1 MKQLHLLAPL
11 CLLVLITCFSCNKTG
26 GAGPDGG
33 PDPEYVTATISGRI
47 TDDAAKPVAGAVVV
61 AGDDSTITD
70 VDGAFTISNV
80 TLSREAAFVKV
91 KKNGFF
97 MGTKTFVISAN
108 KNNPVAI
115 RLIRKRL
122 AGTISGSG
130 GGTVMVPS
138 QGGTINFE
146 ANSIVDPVSNAAYT
160 GAVAVSAFFIDPEAA
175 DFRDIMP
182 GALRGIT
189 ANDEETGLQSFGMM
203 AVELTGAAGEQL
215 QLAPGKK
222 ATLHFPIP
230 SKLQA
235 EAPATIPLWSLD
247 ETTGLWKEE
256 GQATREGT
264 EYVGAVSHFSFWNC
278 DAPFSIVDFTGIIRN
293 QAGDN
298 MEKVEVV
305 ISVPSGND
313 TSGSI
318 SGHDFTNAEGVIK
331 GKFPANRIMKLNIYD
346 KCRALIHAQN
356 IGPFTASADLGVIT
370 VNYSPSQV
378 AFSGTVKNCADTPL
392 AQGFVTVALEG
403 MYYNIPVE
411 NGNFNATITRCGSG
425 PTTATLTAYDI
436 DGRQSGPKVER
447 SVAGVTVDAGVL
459 AACGTPIDTYIKY
472 SLNGV
477 EYEILPPAD
486 TVFFSRPS
494 QNSSITAIGG
504 RWGRNQ
510 YENIIFLFTG
520 EQAPGTYPVF
530 LVDIY
535 SDEGRLLYVREGNFT
550 TTLSEYGTTPGSYIT
565 GTFAGMLRDS
575 LTSNTIPIN
584 CSFRVIR

>member
-11 CLLVLITCFSCNKTG
+11 CLLVLITYFSCNKTG
-26 GAGPDGG
+26 GPGPDGG

-47 TDDAAKPVAGAVVV
+47 TDDAAKPIAGALVV

-91 KKNGFF
+91 KKDGFF

-115 RLIRKRL
+115 RLIRKTL
-122 AGTISGSG
+122 SGTISGTG

-138 QGGTINFE
+138 EGGTIEFE

-230 SKLQA
+230 AKLQA

-247 ETTGLWKEE
+247 ESTGLWKEE
-256 GQATREGT
+256 GQATRQGT

-278 DAPFSIVDFTGIIRN
+278 DVPFSIVDFTGIIRN

-346 KCRALIHAQN
+346 KCRALIHTQS
-356 IGPFTASADLGVIT
+356 IGPFTASADLGIIT
-370 VNYSPSQV
+370 VNYAPSQV
-378 AFSGTVKNCADTPL
+378 TFSGTVKNCADAPL
-392 AQGFVTVALEG
+392 AQGFVTVVLEG

-411 NGNFNATITRCGSG
+411 NGNFNTTIPRCGSG

-436 DGRQSGPKVER
+436 DGRQSGPKVDR
-447 SVAGVTVDAGVL
+447 PVAGVTVDAGVL
-459 AACGTPIDTYIKY
+459 TACGTSIDTYIKY

-477 EYEILPPAD
+477 EYDILPPAD
-486 TVFFSRPS
+486 TILFFLPTEDSG
-494 QNSSITAIGG
+494 ITAIGG
-504 RWGRNQ
+504 ARNRNQ
-510 YENIIFLFTG
+510 YEDIVFMFSG
-520 EQAPGTYPVF
+520 QQAPGTHPVA
-530 LVDIY
+530 LVNIY
-535 SDEGRLLYVREGNFT
+535 KAGGAIQYVKGGDFYANV
-550 TTLSEYGTTPGSYIT
+550 SEYGATPGSYIT
-565 GTFAGMLRDS
+565 GTFSGVLKDS
-575 LTSNTIPIN
+575 LTNGTIPIN
-584 CSFRVIR
+584 CSFRVMR